1 MPPTDVTRRRFIA
14 VSAALAATAAWP
26 HSGSAATG
34 LLEWRGIA
42 LGAAAS
48 IRLAHPDRAKGRR
61 LLQRCVDEIGRL
73 ERVFSLYL
81 PDSDLC
87 RLNRDGSL
95 AAPPVELVELLSYA
109 AAVSA
114 ATDGAFDATVQPLW
128 LRYAEHFAAPDA
140 DPAGP
145 VLDDVLPQVD
155 WRGVSLA
162 ADRIALARPGMSV
175 TLNGIAQG
183 YITDRVAEL
192 LRADGMVS
200 VLVDLGETRALGSHP
215 SGRPWQIGL
224 ADAAAPSRIALHL
237 DVRNA
242 ALATSGG
249 YGTVFDPAG
258 RHSHLIDP
266 RSGRTA
272 PLRRS
277 VSVLASRAAV
287 ADAGSTALA
296 LLPESDAPHLLRNL
310 GARSAFV
317 QDDDGLRVLR
327 GSTAPGRYRHMMQ
340 FNLQK
345 AEFRDFPWRVER

>member
-14 VSAALAATAAWP
+14 VSAAFAATAAWP
-26 HSGSAATG
+26 QSGSAAAD
-34 LLEWRGIA
+34 LLEWRGVA

-48 IRLAHPDRAKGRR
+48 IRLAHPESAEGRR
-61 LLQRCVDEIGRL
+61 LLQRCVDEVARL
-73 ERVFSLYL
+73 ERIFSLYR

-95 AAPPVELVELLSYA
+95 TAPPVELLELLSYA

-128 LRYAEHFAAPDA
+128 RRYAEHFRQPEA

-145 VLDDVLPQVD
+145 VLDDVLPLVD

-162 ADRIALARPGMSV
+162 ADRISLARPGMAV
-175 TLNGIAQG
+175 TLNGVAQG
-183 YITDRVAEL
+183 YITDRVAAL
-192 LRADGMVS
+192 LRAEGMGS
-200 VLVDLGETRALGSHP
+200 VLVDLGETRALGAHP
-215 SGRPWQIGL
+215 DGRPWQIGL
-224 ADAAAPSRIALHL
+224 ANPANPARVALRL
-237 DVRNA
+237 EISDA

-249 YGTVFDPAG
+249 YGTVFDAGG

-272 PLRRS
+272 SLRRS
-277 VSVLASRAAV
+277 VSVLAPRATV
-287 ADAGSTALA
+287 ADAASTALA
-296 LLPESDAPHLLRNL
+296 LLPESEDLGLLRAL
-310 GARSAFV
+310 GASSAVV

-327 GSTAPGRYRHMMQ
+327 
-340 FNLQK
+340 
-345 AEFRDFPWRVER
+345 V